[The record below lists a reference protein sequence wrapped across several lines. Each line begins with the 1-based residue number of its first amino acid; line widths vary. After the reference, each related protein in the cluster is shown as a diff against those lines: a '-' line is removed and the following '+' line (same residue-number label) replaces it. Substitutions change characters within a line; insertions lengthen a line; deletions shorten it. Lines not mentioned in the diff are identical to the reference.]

1 MGRVVDIR
9 ILVIRPE
16 KWVEEGLIRNAVD
29 KQSIDLFSSLS
40 RRICAGTPGTL
51 LAKVSYQTIVCG

>member
-1 MGRVVDIR
+1 MGRVANIR
-9 ILVIRPE
+9 ILVIRPK
-16 KWVEEGLIRNAVD
+16 KWVEEGLIRIPFD
-29 KQSIDLFSSLS
+29 KQSIDLFLSLS